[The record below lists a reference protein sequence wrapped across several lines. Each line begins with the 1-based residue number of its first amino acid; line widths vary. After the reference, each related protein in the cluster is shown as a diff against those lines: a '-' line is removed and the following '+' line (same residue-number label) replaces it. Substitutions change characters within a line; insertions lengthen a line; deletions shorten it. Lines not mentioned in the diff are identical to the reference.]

1 MELPVAFHFLK
12 STRSIA
18 VIIVVSALSA
28 ALFFG
33 RVSAEQYIT
42 IASVVVSA
50 YFAKRDEPAK
60 PNDSGDSEDR

>member
-1 MELPVAFHFLK
+1 MELPTVFHFLK

-18 VIIVVSALSA
+18 VIVVVLALSG

-42 IASVVVSA
+42 IASVIVSA

-60 PNDSGDSEDR
+60 PEDSGSDSDR